1 MKEGIH
7 KLLMPRELQ
16 KLSGLTLQSRYVVE
30 GNLSGR
36 HRSPLRGASTEFADH
51 RAYMPGDDPKRL
63 DWKVLGRT
71 DRYFVRRYEVETNL
85 RTYLIMDR
93 SASMGYAPINIS
105 KYDYACRMAA
115 ALGYIVIKV
124 RDSIGLYLY
133 SDQIDVAMGAR
144 NSFQHLNTVLK
155 VLGQHKPANTT
166 NTARTLHQIA
176 DSIQKRALIV
186 LFSDLFD
193 EPDGILKALA
203 HFRKQHHDVIL
214 FHILDQTELDLSFN
228 RPAEFIDL
236 ETNEKM
242 LVDPRGIAPSYR
254 EAVKGFL
261 DKYQDACNQMK
272 IDYRLVNTKQEPE
285 TFLKAYLEERKRCS

>member
-1 MKEGIH
+1 MKEGLQ
-7 KLLMPRELQ
+7 KFLMPRELQ
-16 KLSGLTLQSRYVVE
+16 KLTGLTLQSRYVVE

-51 RAYMPGDDPKRL
+51 RAYIAGDDPKRL

-71 DRYFVRRYEVETNL
+71 DRYFIRRYEDETNL
-85 RTYLIMDR
+85 RVYLVVDR

-115 ALGYIVIKV
+115 AIGFVVVKV
-124 RDSIGLYLY
+124 RDSIGLYLF
-133 SDQIDVAMGAR
+133 SDKIDVQMGAR
-144 NSFQHLNTVLK
+144 NSTQHLNTVLR

-166 NTARTLHQIA
+166 NTALTLHQIA
-176 DSIQKRALIV
+176 DSIQKRALVI
-186 LFSDLFD
+186 LLSDLFD
-193 EPDGILKALA
+193 DPDGIMKALA
-203 HFRKQHHDVIL
+203 HFRKMRNDVIL

-236 ETNEKM
+236 ETNEKL

-254 EAVKGFL
+254 ETMKEFL
-261 DKYQDACNQMK
+261 DKYQSACNQMK

-285 TFLKAYLEERKRCS
+285 TFLKAYLEERQRCS

>member
-1 MKEGIH
+1 MKEGLQ
-7 KLLMPRELQ
+7 KFLMPKELQ
-16 KLSGLTLQSRYVVE
+16 KLTGLTLQSRYVVE
-30 GNLSGR
+30 GNLAGR

-51 RAYMPGDDPKRL
+51 RAYIPGDDPKRL

-71 DRYFVRRYEVETNL
+71 DRYFVRRYEDETNL
-85 RTYLIMDR
+85 RVYMIVDR
-93 SASMGYAPINIS
+93 SASMGYAPVNIS
-105 KYDYACRMAA
+105 KYQYACRLAA
-115 ALGYIVIKV
+115 AVGYVVLKA
-124 RDSIGLYLY
+124 RDSIGLYLF
-133 SDQIDVAMGAR
+133 SNQIDVQMGAR
-144 NSFQHLNTVLK
+144 NSNQHLNTVLR

-166 NTARTLHQIA
+166 NTAQTLHQIA
-176 DSIQKRALIV
+176 EAIQKRALIV

-193 EPDGILKALA
+193 DAEAIMKALA
-203 HFRKQHHDVIL
+203 HFRKQRHDVIL

-236 ETNEKM
+236 ETNEKL

-254 EAVKGFL
+254 DTMKEFL
-261 DKYQDACNQMK
+261 DKYQAAANNLK

>member
-1 MKEGIH
+1 MKEGVH
-7 KLLMPRELQ
+7 QLLLPRELQ
-16 KLSGLTLQSRYVVE
+16 KLAGLTLQSRYVVE

-51 RAYMPGDDPKRL
+51 RAYIPGDDPKRL

-71 DRYFVRRYEVETNL
+71 DRYFVRRYEDETNL
-85 RTYLIMDR
+85 RTYLIIDR

-105 KYDYACRMAA
+105 KYQYACRMAA

-133 SDQIDVAMGAR
+133 SNQIDVAMGAR
-144 NSFQHLNTVLK
+144 NSFQHLNTVLS
-155 VLGQHKPANTT
+155 VLGKHKPANTT
-166 NTARTLHQIA
+166 NTAQTLHQIA
-176 DSIQKRALIV
+176 DSIQKRALII
-186 LFSDLFD
+186 LLSDLFD
-193 EPDGILKALA
+193 DPDGILKALA

-254 EAVKGFL
+254 EAVKVFL
-261 DKYQDACNQMK
+261 DKYQDSCNQMK